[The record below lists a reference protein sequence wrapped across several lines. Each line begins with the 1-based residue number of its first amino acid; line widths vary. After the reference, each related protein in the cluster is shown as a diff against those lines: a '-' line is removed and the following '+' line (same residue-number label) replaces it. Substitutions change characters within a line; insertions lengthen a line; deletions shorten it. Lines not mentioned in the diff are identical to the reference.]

1 MILSTNFEEYEK
13 GEAQRISGEAL
24 FGTGIFSS
32 DGVSL
37 RPHRRV
43 NANWARH
50 QGDRW
55 KSV

>member
-13 GEAQRISGEAL
+13 GEPQRVYGEGL

-37 RPHRRV
+37 RPHREM
-43 NANWARH
+43 NAN
-50 QGDRW
+50 
-55 KSV
+55 